1 MSNIAQLSNWK
12 WALVSEETVLTFVGL
27 FTIAL
32 PSIVFAVGRLPAR
45 VQLLRDPNGQRRN

>member
-1 MSNIAQLSNWK
+1 MSNIAQFSNWK
-12 WALVSEETVLTFVGL
+12 WALIGEEAVLTFVGL

-45 VQLLRDPNGQRRN
+45 VQLLRGI